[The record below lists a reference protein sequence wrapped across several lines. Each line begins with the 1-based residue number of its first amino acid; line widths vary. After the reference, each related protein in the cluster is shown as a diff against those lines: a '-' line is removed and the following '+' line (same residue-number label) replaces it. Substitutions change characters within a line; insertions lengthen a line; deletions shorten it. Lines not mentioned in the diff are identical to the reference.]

1 MSLFSKNW
9 GPIFIGLTMLF
20 LMITGNRGLLRLYQL
35 QQEKQ
40 NLTDQIHHLQ
50 EDITRYQDEVTAVN
64 KNPAILEKQ
73 AREEL
78 NLVRPGEIIY
88 KFSKNRNP

>member
-1 MSLFSKNW
+1 MKTFSRHW
-9 GPIFIGLTMLF
+9 GPVLVGLTILY
-20 LMITGNRGLLRLYQL
+20 LMVTGNRGLWRLYQL

-40 NLTDQIHHLQ
+40 TLNAQIRQLQ
-50 EDITRYQDEVTAVN
+50 TDITHYQEEVSAVG

-78 NLVRPGEIIY
+78 NLVRPGEVIY
-88 KFSKNRNP
+88 KFSETQSH

>member
-1 MSLFSKNW
+1 
-9 GPIFIGLTMLF
+9 MLF
-20 LMITGNRGLLRLYQL
+20 LMVTGNRGLWRLYQL
-35 QQEKQ
+35 QQEKK
-40 NLTDQIHHLQ
+40 NLTDQIHHLK

>member
-1 MSLFSKNW
+1 
-9 GPIFIGLTMLF
+9 
-20 LMITGNRGLLRLYQL
+20 MITGNRGLLRLYQL